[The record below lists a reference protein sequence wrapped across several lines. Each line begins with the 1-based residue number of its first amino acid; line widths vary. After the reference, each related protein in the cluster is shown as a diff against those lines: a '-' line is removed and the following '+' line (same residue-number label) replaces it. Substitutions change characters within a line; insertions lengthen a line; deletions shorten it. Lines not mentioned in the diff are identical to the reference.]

1 MLRRNAVNQPRE
13 SIYAQI
19 MPPRRVIEKITAA
32 AAVLFLMTGCASTY
46 QERDVTSQPT
56 SLVQPASEIAE
67 NNLLGIRIHT
77 LKPGELPEADKAL
90 GMSLEIRRAEG
101 YFIAVKLKDTLQRSG
116 HWGPVRVV
124 PANSNQGEVVVS
136 GEILESDGEFLELSI
151 SVRDATGKEWFSKEY
166 SGVVNDQMYTQTRQN
181 GDVFQFVYNE
191 ISNDIAAY
199 RAKLASAEIATV
211 RQVEEL
217 KLASTFAPSIF
228 SSYLKETEPE
238 SPDTSDVFSRL
249 LASVKTSDA
258 TTEAKPRYVVARLPS
273 EDDPNYLRVQRIR
286 AREHQL
292 IDILDQQYDGLS
304 KNISDA
310 YTQWR
315 ISRLTEMNSVREIE
329 RLENERTTKAI
340 VGGIAGVGLII
351 LGAQSNNN
359 SCPGCGA
366 VGVAAGG
373 LILAKSIEAAIEAN
387 GTAKADMEIHKR
399 SLEELGQ
406 SLATEVTPIVIEV
419 EGSTVELKGSAD
431 AKFSQWRNIM
441 EKLHEREIGPIDDTT
456 PVAVPLSSR
465 GPSS

>member
-13 SIYAQI
+13 SNYAQI
-19 MPPRRVIEKITAA
+19 IPRRRVIEIITAA
-32 AAVLFLMTGCASTY
+32 AALLFLMTGCASTY
-46 QERDVTSQPT
+46 QERDVPSQPT

-67 NNLLGIRIHT
+67 NDLLGIRIHT

-90 GMSLEIRRAEG
+90 GMSLEIRKAEG
-101 YFIAVKLKDTLQRSG
+101 YLIAVKLKDTLQRSG

-124 PANSNQGEVVVS
+124 PANSNQGEVVIS
-136 GEILESDGEFLELSI
+136 GEILESDGEFLKLSI

-166 SGVVNDQMYTQTRQN
+166 SGVVNDQMYTQTRRN
-181 GDVFQFVYNE
+181 GDAFQFVYNE

-199 RAKLASAEIATV
+199 RAQLASAEIATV

-217 KLASTFAPSIF
+217 KFASTFAPSIF
-228 SSYLKETEPE
+228 SSYLKETKPG
-238 SPDTSDVFSRL
+238 SPNTSDVFSRL

-258 TTEAKPRYVVARLPS
+258 TTESKPRYVVARLPS
-273 EDDPNYLRVQRIR
+273 EDDPNYRRVQRIR

-329 RLENERTTKAI
+329 RLKNERTTKAI

-351 LGAQSNNN
+351 LGAQSNN

-366 VGVAAGG
+366 VGLGAGG

-406 SLATEVTPIVIEV
+406 SLATEVTPVVIEV

-431 AKFSQWRNIM
+431 AKFSQWRKIM
-441 EKLHEREIGPIDDTT
+441 KILHEREVGPIDDTT

>member
-1 MLRRNAVNQPRE
+1 
-13 SIYAQI
+13 
-19 MPPRRVIEKITAA
+19 MPQRRVIAIITAA
-32 AAVLFLMTGCASTY
+32 AAALILMTGCTSTY
-46 QERDVTSQPT
+46 QGRDVTSQPT

-67 NNLLGIRIHT
+67 NDLLGIRIHT

-90 GMSLEIRRAEG
+90 GMSLEIRKAEG

-136 GEILESDGEFLELSI
+136 GEILESDGEFLKLSI

-166 SGVVNDQMYTQTRQN
+166 SGVVNDQMYTQTRRN
-181 GDVFQFVYNE
+181 GDAFQFVYNE

-217 KLASTFAPSIF
+217 KFASTFAPSIF

-238 SPDTSDVFSRL
+238 SPNTSDVFSRL
-249 LASVKTSDA
+249 LASVKTSGA
-258 TTEAKPRYVVARLPS
+258 TTVSKPRYVVARLPS

-351 LGAQSNNN
+351 LGAQSNN

-366 VGVAAGG
+366 VGVGAGG

-387 GTAKADMEIHKR
+387 GTAKADIEIHKR

-406 SLATEVTPIVIEV
+406 SLATEVTPVVIEV

-431 AKFSQWRNIM
+431 AKFSQWRKIM
-441 EKLHEREIGPIDDTT
+441 EKLHEREVGPIDDTT
-456 PVAVPLSSR
+456 PVAAPLSSR